1 MDRTIDMYINGIIK
15 SSPVTN
21 NNLKSKLEIIN
32 NNLIFL
38 INLKKEDKYQFI
50 YERLNPNNSIVGS
63 PKQLLDYIIHK
74 LKNNDAAI
82 KGIKKLN
89 TQLDDKQ
96 VDTASS
102 NNGQVLDEN
111 GQVLDEI
118 WSVIFKYNEDELISL
133 DINDHNPDV
142 YEEEDVY
149 KVFKFLDKAFEKIL
163 EKKPV
168 LKKILK
174 KIKQYLNIAGVTKKD
189 ILRSITPQASNYYF
203 LHGKR
208 RKSRSKTKSRKRTR
222 GSRMYKRTLRKR
234 RK

>member
-1 MDRTIDMYINGIIK
+1 MDRKIDMYINDIIK

-21 NNLKSKLEIIN
+21 NNLKSKLEVIN
-32 NNLIFL
+32 NNLTFL

-50 YERLNPNNSIVGS
+50 YERLNANDSTVGS
-63 PKQLLDYIIHK
+63 PKELLDYIINK

-82 KGIKKLN
+82 KGLKKLN
-89 TQLDDKQ
+89 TQLDDKH

-102 NNGQVLDEN
+102 NN

-133 DINDHNPDV
+133 DINDYNPDV

-168 LKKILK
+168 LKKLLK

-189 ILRSITPQASNYYF
+189 ILRSITPQASDGYVLY
-203 LHGKR
+203 GKR
-208 RKSRSKTKSRKRTR
+208 RNSHSKTKSRKKVTR
-222 GSRMYKRTLRKR
+222 GSRRYKRTLRKR